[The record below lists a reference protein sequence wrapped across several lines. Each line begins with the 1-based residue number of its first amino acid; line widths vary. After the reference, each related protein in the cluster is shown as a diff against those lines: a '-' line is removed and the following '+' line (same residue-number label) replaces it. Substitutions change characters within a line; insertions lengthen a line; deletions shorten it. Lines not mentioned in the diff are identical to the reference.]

1 MVRGAQLDALIEP
14 MVTDYVSKNRAAQ
27 AVKADLEGI
36 AVGLWPVLDHLTIR
50 TRDIDR
56 RAQEFVDLG
65 YAYAETIEYGDWY
78 AKVYRAPGYPA
89 LFVDQA
95 YPDDRGKSSVIPR
108 WVDKFGDRVF
118 HHLAVRVADIELS
131 IERLKNKG
139 IVFAGSIVGER
150 GGVLRQIF
158 SLPEAVDGEPFSVLE
173 LTERHAGYLGFS
185 PPQADSLMRSTRK
198 S

>member
-1 MVRGAQLDALIEP
+1 MVQGKKLDALIEP
-14 MVTDYVSKNRAAQ
+14 MVAQYVSKNRAAQ
-27 AVKADLEGI
+27 AMQADLDSI
-36 AVGLWPVLDHLTIR
+36 AVGLWPVIDHVTIR
-50 TRDIDR
+50 TTDIDR

-65 YAYAETIEYGDWY
+65 YVYEETIEYSDWY

-95 YPDDRGKSSVIPR
+95 YSDARGKTSVITP
-108 WVDKFGDRVF
+108 WVAKFGDRVF
-118 HHLAVRVADIELS
+118 HHVAVRVEDIEPS
-131 IERLKNKG
+131 MKRLQAKG
-139 IVFAGSIVGER
+139 IAFGGRIVGER

-158 SLPEAVDGEPFSVLE
+158 SVPEMVDGEPFSVLE

-185 PPQADSLMRSTRK
+185 PPQADSLMRSTVT